1 MTVGAQRPHRR
12 RVLGLAAGLASGL
25 SAPAI
30 VGAAAPITWK
40 MATAWP
46 KDAPGAAASAARLA
60 AAIGT
65 MSAGRLVIQPFA
77 AGDLV
82 MPADLFDAVTAGT
95 VELGHGSSAA
105 WRDRD
110 PAFDFFSG
118 VPFGLLVH
126 EQVGWLHF
134 GGGQRLWERAYEP
147 FGILPLLA
155 GGFGILAAGWFR
167 HPLTDVAGLSGMP
180 MHASGLSG
188 EVWRRLGV
196 KVVDLA
202 RDDILPAFKNGTID
216 AAEWLGPWSDQPLNL
231 STLARNYYIPGFTG
245 PGRTIE
251 LMINRAAYDALPD
264 DLRAIVRAAA
274 GAEVAETG
282 ADFAFNDIAALHPL
296 VDAGVG
302 VRALPDAIVRAA
314 GVESETMLKEI
325 AATSPVAGETY
336 DSFVAF
342 RAGALSFAD
351 QGDREALRMRTLAI
365 GG

>member
-1 MTVGAQRPHRR
+1 MTVGKGRPHRR
-12 RVLGLAAGLASGL
+12 RVLTLAAGLVGGV

-30 VGAAAPITWK
+30 IGAAAPITWK

-46 KDAPGAAASAARLA
+46 KDARGVAASASRLA

-65 MSAGRLVIQPFA
+65 MSGGRLVVQSFA
-77 AGDLV
+77 AGELV

-118 VPFGLLVH
+118 VPFGLLGH
-126 EQVGWLHF
+126 EHAGWLRF

-147 FGILPLLA
+147 FGIVPLLA
-155 GGFGILAAGWFR
+155 GSFGILAAGWFR
-167 HPLTDVAGLSGMP
+167 HALSDVDALSGMP
-180 MHASGLSG
+180 MRASGLSG

-202 RDDILPAFKNGTID
+202 RDDILPALKTGTID
-216 AAEWLGPWSDQPLNL
+216 AAEWLGPWSDHALDL
-231 STLARNYYIPGFTG
+231 STVARNYYLPGFAG

-251 LMINRAAYDALPD
+251 LIVNRAAYDALPD
-264 DLRAIVRAAA
+264 DLQGVVRAAA
-274 GAEVAETG
+274 ASEVVETG
-282 ADFAFNDIAALHPL
+282 ADFAFNDIATLDPL
-296 VDAGVG
+296 IEAGVA

-314 GVESETMLKEI
+314 GVEAEAMLKEI

-342 RAGALSFAD
+342 RTGALSFAAR
-351 QGDREALRMRTLAI
+351 GDREALRTRALAI